1 MSRNADVHAPIAR
14 ASDRIA
20 AAEVTLFFLS
30 CRQPKMASARSES
43 SHGMSRTSRLS
54 SRCRSA
60 EPNARR
66 ASAGSRPCSIAS
78 SMCDCELFVDLAA
91 QTIAAKYIRD
101 A

>member
-1 MSRNADVHAPIAR
+1 MSRNADVQAPIAR

-43 SHGMSRTSRLS
+43 SHAMSRMSRLS

-60 EPNARR
+60 EPNALR
-66 ASAGSRPCSIAS
+66 ASAGSRPCSMAS
-78 SMCDCELFVDLAA
+78 CDVRLELFVDLAA
-91 QTIAAKYIRD
+91 QTIAAKYICN